1 MYQHHAYRGINP
13 FWPTRVRDPPIT
25 HSHESSLLWSTRV
38 CSGVRQMR
46 REPRRWLKVA
56 VGEGVGVDM
65 RVRWRRVGV
74 EGWRRIGVVVGGCEW
89 RQVAGRE

>member
-1 MYQHHAYRGINP
+1 
-13 FWPTRVRDPPIT
+13 
-25 HSHESSLLWSTRV
+25 
-38 CSGVRQMR
+38 MR
-46 REPRRWLKVA
+46 WEPRRWLKVA